1 MKNSVIKK
9 LICMVCGAAVIF
21 SLAAC
26 SQTSS
31 SAEPTPAPEVTAA
44 PEVTPAPE
52 GADAE
57 ATPAPEG
64 EGESGTPTPA
74 PEGDE
79 SADTHTSVLPAPES
93 GSEEFRKAFE
103 ENPIDAQYAADLELA
118 SSVAAIVAASN
129 TASQSWQEQ
138 IDSVYTQILE
148 RGVDATVEQVK
159 EEQSHWVN
167 EQSDALQE
175 IRDAV
180 SEDDSMAAVTVAEN
194 IMLYYRTRAIDLCAV
209 LYEIDGQLVFG

>member
-1 MKNSVIKK
+1 MRNSVIKK
-9 LICMVCGAAVIF
+9 WICMVCGAAVIF

-57 ATPAPEG
+57 A
-64 EGESGTPTPA
+64 TPA

-129 TASQSWQEQ
+129 TASESWQEQ

-148 RGVDATVEQVK
+148 RGDDETVEQVK

-175 IRDAV
+175 IRNAV

>member
-129 TASQSWQEQ
+129 TASESWQEQ

-148 RGVDATVEQVK
+148 RGDDETVEQVK

-175 IRDAV
+175 IRNAV

-209 LYEIDGQLVFG
+209 LYEIDGKLVFG

>member
-52 GADAE
+52 GADTE

-129 TASQSWQEQ
+129 TASESWQEQ

-148 RGVDATVEQVK
+148 RGDDETVEQVK

-175 IRDAV
+175 IRNAV
-180 SEDDSMAAVTVAEN
+180 SKDDSMAAVTVAEN

>member
-9 LICMVCGAAVIF
+9 WICMVCGAAVIF

-64 EGESGTPTPA
+64 EGESDTPTPA

-103 ENPIDAQYAADLELA
+103 ENPI
-118 SSVAAIVAASN
+118 VAASN
-129 TASQSWQEQ
+129 TASESWQEQ

-148 RGVDATVEQVK
+148 RGDDETVEQVK

-180 SEDDSMAAVTVAEN
+180 DEDDSMAAVTVAEN

>member
-9 LICMVCGAAVIF
+9 LICMACGAAVIF

-103 ENPIDAQYAADLELA
+103 ENPIAAQYAADLELA
-118 SSVAAIVAASN
+118 SSGAAIVAGSN
-129 TASQSWQEQ
+129 TASESWQEQ

-148 RGVDATVEQVK
+148 RGDDETVEQVK

-175 IRDAV
+175 IRNAV

>member
-1 MKNSVIKK
+1 MKNSVNKK

-64 EGESGTPTPA
+64 ESESGTPTPA

-129 TASQSWQEQ
+129 TASESWQEQ

-148 RGVDATVEQVK
+148 RGDDETVEQVK

-175 IRDAV
+175 IRNAV

>member
-52 GADAE
+52 G
-57 ATPAPEG
+57 
-64 EGESGTPTPA
+64 
-74 PEGDE
+74 
-79 SADTHTSVLPAPES
+79 

-129 TASQSWQEQ
+129 TASESWQEQ

-148 RGVDATVEQVK
+148 RGDDETVEQVK

-175 IRDAV
+175 IRNAV